1 MLCLESFEDRDQWVG
16 WPTLRNVL
24 WLLVSN
30 DMSMWGTVGI
40 GKIPTDA
47 S

>member
-1 MLCLESFEDRDQWVG
+1 MGGLAHTQ
-16 WPTLRNVL
+16 NVL

-30 DMSMWGTVGI
+30 DMAMWGTVGI
-40 GKIPTDA
+40 GKIPTDT